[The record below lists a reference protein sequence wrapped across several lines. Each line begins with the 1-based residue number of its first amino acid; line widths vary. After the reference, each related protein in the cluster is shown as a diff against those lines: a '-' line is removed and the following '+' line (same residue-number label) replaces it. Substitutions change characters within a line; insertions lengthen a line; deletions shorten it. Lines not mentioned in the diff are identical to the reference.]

1 MNQNIT
7 FAILGLISFLLGILI
22 IPMLRKIA
30 YQVNLTDKPNA
41 RKVHVQPVP
50 LIGGISIA
58 IVLISVLMLSPNFM
72 VIAKKYLPI
81 LSCGF
86 IYC

>member
-7 FAILGLISFLLGILI
+7 FAILGMVSFLVAILI

-30 YQVNLTDKPNA
+30 YKANLTDQPNA
-41 RKVHVQPVP
+41 RKVHVQPIP

-58 IVLISVLMLSPNFM
+58 IVLICVLMLSPNFM
-72 VIAKKYLPI
+72 AIAKN
-81 LSCGF
+81 
-86 IYC
+86 IYPF